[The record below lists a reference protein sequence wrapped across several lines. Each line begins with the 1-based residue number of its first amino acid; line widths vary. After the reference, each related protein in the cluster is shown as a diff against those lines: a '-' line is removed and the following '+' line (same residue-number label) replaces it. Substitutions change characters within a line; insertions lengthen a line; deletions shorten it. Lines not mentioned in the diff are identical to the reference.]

1 MDNFLSL
8 LSFGPDG
15 WGDQLAAGTWMTIR
29 LAVATVPFGLVLGF
43 FIALAKVSERR
54 WLRFIGET
62 YTTVFRG
69 LPELLTLFI
78 IYYGGQVLLQRVV
91 SLVAPNAQ
99 VEVNSFVAGMFA
111 LGMVFAAYAS
121 EAFVGA
127 IRAIG
132 KGQFE
137 AGDAL
142 GMRRATTWFV
152 VVLPQ
157 LIRLSLPALGNLWL
171 VLLKDTSLVSVIA
184 LNDLLRMTNIAVGA
198 TKQPFFFYL
207 VALLIYLALSII
219 SSIGLS
225 KLETRFGRGYGA
237 AR

>member
-29 LAVATVPFGLVLGF
+29 LAVSTLPFGLVLGF
-43 FIALAKVSERR
+43 FIALAKVSERW
-54 WLRFIGET
+54 WLSAVGEI

-78 IYYGGQVLLQRVV
+78 IYYGGQVLLQRLVG
-91 SLVAPNAQ
+91 LVAPDAQ
-99 VEVNSFVAGMFA
+99 VGVNSFVAGMFA

-171 VLLKDTSLVSVIA
+171 VLLKDTALVSVIA

>member
-62 YTTVFRG
+62 YTTIFRG

-78 IYYGGQVLLQRVV
+78 IYYGGQVLLQRMV

-157 LIRLSLPALGNLWL
+157 LIRLALPALGNLWL